1 MIIDFG
7 KYKGMD
13 IRDPTVE
20 TSYIEWYIGVKTDEG
35 RTRGLKPW
43 KEELAHRTGKEDS
56 VKWGGYT
63 GEDEGPVEEPVK
75 QQAITSITPP
85 KTVEPPEKQPE
96 QQLTE
101 DLMVFSKK
109 KIEEL
114 VVSAYT
120 RGYNDS
126 YARLSVNIRAIPYVQ
141 TFNIQRFKQELLSSL
156 QENRP
161 IDTMKYDESPKTE
174 KQVDGGNDK
183 ESSRKSWYSQDNRK

>member
-1 MIIDFG
+1 
-7 KYKGMD
+7 MD

-20 TSYIEWYIGVKTDEG
+20 TSYIRWYIGVKTDEG
-35 RTRGLKPW
+35 WTRGLKPW
-43 KEELAHRTGKEDS
+43 KEELARRTGKEDS
-56 VKWGGYT
+56 VKWVGYT

-101 DLMVFSKK
+101 DLLMVFSKK

-120 RGYNDS
+120 RGYNDA
-126 YARLSVNIRAIPYVQ
+126 YARLAVNIKAIPYVQ